1 VSHLQ
6 DRRAAWLRRLEASG
20 IGSDDA
26 EDLVQDAL
34 LQAFEYLQRQHPDD
48 SPEAL
53 ESRITDALICCILR
67 RRMVDLHRAKRR
79 ELRLFEYLAEHLF
92 LSPDAHER
100 WEIQAAHEVLES
112 LPEFWQAVARWRAEG
127 YSWRQIATET
137 GKPIGTLAVGLERAV
152 VAACARLGYV
162 RRAVG

>member
-20 IGSDDA
+20 IRLDDA

-34 LQAFEYLQRQHPDD
+34 LQAFEYLQRHHPDD

-67 RRMVDLHRAKRR
+67 RRVVDLHRAKRR

-112 LPEFWQAVARWRAEG
+112 LPEFWQRLPDGEQKGTAGVRSRR
-127 YSWRQIATET
+127 RQ
-137 GKPIGTLAVGLERAV
+137 VSQ
-152 VAACARLGYV
+152 
-162 RRAVG
+162 